1 MAGKQITPKSKTLD
15 KYFLLGH
22 SGLRV
27 SPLCLGTMTF
37 GTEWGWGSEEKTA
50 RAIFD
55 YYVDAG
61 GNFIDTA
68 DMYTEGHSEQML
80 ARFMRG
86 KRDRL
91 VLATKYTFNSHPGDP
106 NAGGNGR

>member
-1 MAGKQITPKSKTLD
+1 MAKKETAPKPKTLD
-15 KYFLLGH
+15 KYYLLGR

-37 GTEWGWGSEEKTA
+37 GTEWGWGAEEKA
-50 RAIFD
+50 SREIFD

-80 ARFMRG
+80 AKFMRG
-86 KRDRL
+86 KRDQL
-91 VLATKYTFNSHPGDP
+91 VVATKYTFSSRPGDP
-106 NAGGNGR
+106 NGGGN